1 MLLHYSVSY
10 KKKSHKKPNVNM
22 LTSGPGKFLAPTS
35 LGAGYAVA
43 KMLSLRAMDS
53 ELAIAQDFFYQ
64 FLAGVLLGFALR
76 PVANLIYW
84 KRASAVIIFSTY
96 LIALG
101 PLGQTFRHILWG
113 KPFNDAFWPHIFPEV
128 IAAIFVG
135 IIVTFL
141 LPSNQQVIGLG
152 FLWRRLKQ
160 EINFPGTSKL
170 LGCGL
175 TYMLLFII
183 FQITFD
189 ESYTAPIW
197 SDRFHEIL
205 FLPPLSPY
213 SKILLLWGQGIL
225 NTLMLLPFFIL
236 FLREKVELIV
246 VLGSLTFVVADFA
259 PAFANFHRIEP
270 LLLLDQVFIGFCLQ
284 FMFVSTAAFCF
295 GRNQQKLQAKNFSK
309 KPLSKQKTIK

>member
-1 MLLHYSVSY
+1 
-10 KKKSHKKPNVNM
+10 M

-76 PVANLIYW
+76 PVANMIYW
-84 KRASAVIIFSTY
+84 KRSSAVIVFSTY

-189 ESYTAPIW
+189 ESYTAPLW
-197 SDRFHEIL
+197 SDRLHEIL
-205 FLPPLSPY
+205 FLPPLSLY

-236 FLREKVELIV
+236 FLREKVELTV

-284 FMFVSTAAFCF
+284 FLFVATAAFCF
-295 GRNQQKLQAKNFSK
+295 GRNQQKLQAKKFSIKNHFKNKRQSNK
-309 KPLSKQKTIK
+309 K

>member
-1 MLLHYSVSY
+1 
-10 KKKSHKKPNVNM
+10 M

-76 PVANLIYW
+76 PLANMIYW
-84 KRASAVIIFSTY
+84 KRSSAVIVFSTY

-101 PLGQTFRHILWG
+101 PLGQTFRYLFWG
-113 KPFNDAFWPHIFPEV
+113 KPLNNAFWPQIIPEV
-128 IAAIFVG
+128 IAAVFVG
-135 IIVTFL
+135 MLVTFL
-141 LPSNQQVIGLG
+141 LPSSQQIIGPSL
-152 FLWRRLKQ
+152 LWRRLKQ
-160 EINFPGTSKL
+160 EINFLGTAKV
-170 LGCGL
+170 LGCGF
-175 TYMLLFII
+175 TYMLLFFI

-189 ESYTAPIW
+189 ESFTGPFW
-197 SDRFHEIL
+197 SDRLREL
-205 FLPPLSPY
+205 LYLPPLSPH
-213 SKILLLWGQGIL
+213 SKAILLWGQGVL
-225 NTLMLLPFFIL
+225 NTLMMLPFFVL
-236 FLREKVELIV
+236 FFREKVELTV

-284 FMFVSTAAFCF
+284 FLFVATAAFCF
-295 GRNQQKLQAKNFSK
+295 GRNQQKQNVNKFSE
-309 KPLSKQKTIK
+309 KPNLKQKTKK

>member
-1 MLLHYSVSY
+1 MSVT
-10 KKKSHKKPNVNM
+10 KKKLIKKLNFNM

-76 PVANLIYW
+76 PVANMIYW
-84 KRASAVIIFSTY
+84 KHSSAVIVFSTY

-160 EINFPGTSKL
+160 EINFPGTTKL

-183 FQITFD
+183 FQITFN
-189 ESYTAPIW
+189 ESYTSPFW
-197 SDRFHEIL
+197 SDRLHEIL

-236 FLREKVELIV
+236 FLREKVELTV

-284 FMFVSTAAFCF
+284 FMFVATAAFCF
-295 GRNQQKLQAKNFSK
+295 GRNQQKLQIKNFSK
-309 KPLSKQKTIK
+309 KPLPKQKTLK